1 MNNHENI
8 SEYDINLELDTKWI
22 DDFDKLD
29 NEYKSYYKEDLT
41 FIKIHSIY
49 VNLNNEIEK
58 LIEEKIILK
67 KPGTILKNELLG
79 LIKKNMYSNNIKY
92 KLLSILKFN
101 IDIEPYYLKQ
111 FLKYTINNS
120 KNSIHKKGDLLNVG
134 NQFLHINKN
143 IDDIY
148 FEKSISMFH
157 DINDLIFIYYYDS
170 TIRTNNSNS
179 NNINSLK
186 NESNINNSNTNIINN
201 INNNNNITKKV
212 FIRSFVNKKT
222 RRKYT

>member
-8 SEYDINLELDTKWI
+8 SEYDINLDLDTKWI

-29 NEYKSYYKEDLT
+29 NEYKSYYKEELT

-58 LIEEKIILK
+58 LIEEKIILR
-67 KPGTILKNELLG
+67 KPGIIFKNEVLG

-120 KNSIHKKGDLLNVG
+120 KNSIQKKGDLLNVG

-170 TIRTNNSNS
+170 KITINNSISNS
-179 NNINSLK
+179 INSLK
-186 NESNINNSNTNIINN
+186 NESNINTDTSTSTNTNT
-201 INNNNNITKKV
+201 NNNITKKV
-212 FIRSFVNKKT
+212 FIRSFANKKT

>member
-1 MNNHENI
+1 MNNDENI
-8 SEYDINLELDTKWI
+8 SELDLNLELDSKWI

-58 LIEEKIILK
+58 LIEEKIVLK
-67 KPGTILKNELLG
+67 TPGIILKNELLG
-79 LIKKNMYSNNIKY
+79 LLKKNMYSNNIKY

-111 FLKYTINNS
+111 FLKYTTNNS
-120 KNSIHKKGDLLNVG
+120 KNNIENKSDLVNIG

-148 FEKSISMFH
+148 FDKSISMFH

-170 TIRTNNSNS
+170 KIKMSNFIS
-179 NNINSLK
+179 NNTLNS
-186 NESNINNSNTNIINN
+186 ESNITISSNNSSNN
-201 INNNNNITKKV
+201 SSNSITKKV
-212 FIRSFVNKKT
+212 FIKSFSNKKT

>member
-1 MNNHENI
+1 MNNDENI
-8 SEYDINLELDTKWI
+8 SELDLNLELDSKWI

-58 LIEEKIILK
+58 LTEEKIVLK
-67 KPGTILKNELLG
+67 TPGIILKNELLG
-79 LIKKNMYSNNIKY
+79 LLKKNMYSNNIKY

-111 FLKYTINNS
+111 FLKYTTNNS
-120 KNSIHKKGDLLNVG
+120 KNNIENKVDLVNIG

-148 FEKSISMFH
+148 FDKSISMFH

-170 TIRTNNSNS
+170 KIKMSNFIS
-179 NNINSLK
+179 NNTLNS
-186 NESNINNSNTNIINN
+186 ESNITISSNNSSNS
-201 INNNNNITKKV
+201 ITKKV
-212 FIRSFVNKKT
+212 FIKSFSNKKT

>member
-1 MNNHENI
+1 MNTDENI
-8 SEYDINLELDTKWI
+8 SELDLNLDLDTKWI
-22 DDFDKLD
+22 DEFDKLD

-49 VNLNNEIEK
+49 ININNEIEK
-58 LIEEKIILK
+58 IIEEKIILK
-67 KPGTILKNELLG
+67 TPGLICKNEILG

-120 KNSIHKKGDLLNVG
+120 KNSINKKGQLVNVG

-157 DINDLIFIYYYDS
+157 DINDLIFIYYYNS
-170 TIRTNNSNS
+170 IVTSSNTNNS
-179 NNINSLK
+179 LK
-186 NESNINNSNTNIINN
+186 SESNIIDNT
-201 INNNNNITKKV
+201 NNNITKKV
-212 FIRSFVNKKT
+212 FIKTFANKKT